1 MADSRPAA
9 EGKPSVLVVGGLGF
23 IGRHLAHY
31 IYTSSLASH
40 IRIVDKVLP
49 QLAHLAPEHL
59 ETVSKC
65 DFIQA
70 DASRE
75 ASLPRIFDLPD
86 NKQFDYVINLGGQT
100 GFSQTKEIY
109 QLSNHTL
116 SVNIGKEAA
125 KRGIKAFVEAS
136 MGMVYPSS
144 RSPKKE
150 TDKLKPW
157 NKIAKVKQ
165 QTEDELS
172 KIPNLHLVILRLP
185 HVYGDYDNGYLSR
198 GICIARIAQ
207 EKNKEVNW
215 LWTKD
220 LRIHT
225 VHVRDCVRAFW
236 RASEWRSKNAAV
248 PPTSPAV
255 SRRPSLTTGGGDPPP
270 NAPVFNIVDHGDTS
284 QGMLTGI
291 MSTIFG
297 IKCGFH
303 GTIIS
308 QFARLNLDNAVDD
321 FNEDNLQPWAE
332 LLERKGIKSAGPL
345 TPFLEKELVK
355 DKELSLDGTLFEK
368 VCGFKYEKEKLD
380 EAGVRSMIESYKRME
395 WWP

>member
-1 MADSRPAA
+1 M
-9 EGKPSVLVVGGLGF
+9 
-23 IGRHLAHY
+23 
-31 IYTSSLASH
+31 
-40 IRIVDKVLP
+40 LP

-65 DFIQA
+65 DYIQA
-70 DASRE
+70 DASRA
-75 ASLPRIFDLPD
+75 ASLPRIFDLPEGR
-86 NKQFDYVINLGGQT
+86 QFDYVINLGGQT

-116 SVNIGKEAA
+116 SMTVGKEAA

-136 MGMVYPSS
+136 MGMVYPSN
-144 RSPKKE
+144 RTPKKE
-150 TDKLKPW
+150 SDKLKPW

-172 KIPNLHLVILRLP
+172 KVPKLNLVILRLP
-185 HVYGDYDNGYLSR
+185 HVYGEYDGGYLSR
-198 GICIARIAQ
+198 GVCIARVAQ
-207 EKNKEVNW
+207 DKQKEVNW
-215 LWTKD
+215 LWTKE

-225 VHVRDCVRAFW
+225 VYVRDCARALW
-236 RASEWRSKNAAV
+236 RAAEWRSKNGALLS
-248 PPTSPAV
+248 TSPSV
-255 SRRPSLTTGGGDPPP
+255 SRRPSLSSGGDAGP

-284 QGMLTGI
+284 QGMLTNI
-291 MSTIFG
+291 ISSIFG

-303 GTIIS
+303 GTFVS
-308 QFARLNLDNAVDD
+308 QIARLNLDNAVDD

-332 LLERKGIKSAGPL
+332 LLEKKGIKAAGPL

-355 DKELSLDGTLFEK
+355 DKELSLDGSLFEK
-368 VCGFKYEKEKLD
+368 VCGFTYEKERLD
-380 EAGVRSMIESYKRME
+380 EAGVRSMIESYEKMG